1 MFSIRKYTFVV
12 IKSIPS
18 ESMSVRN
25 RISEFKS
32 FLKKTF
38 PKTETDKTLNNNP
51 ITVWIILLLVVI
63 VMLTYFYSTGK
74 FYEDD
79 SRYRAARKA
88 FEDSIEK
95 MIAAP
100 VTLDSAFLHTPSRE
114 ASDERIRESV
124 GRSIK
129 VMSQGTLT
137 ASQMITFLL
146 SQNRQIDST
155 AATEFVNEYLLATS
169 KEGVNHDL
177 AFCQMCLETGFLKFD
192 GMVPP
197 DLNNYAGIGAF
208 EGSQEIDRY
217 LSMREGVIAH
227 VQHLK
232 AYATTSPLSL
242 PLVDKRFGNVK
253 RGCAPTLNQL
263 AVRWAEDKLYAVK
276 IRILIE
282 QCRRFNQ

>member
-1 MFSIRKYTFVV
+1 
-12 IKSIPS
+12 
-18 ESMSVRN
+18 MSVRKH
-25 RISEFKS
+25 ISEFQL
-32 FLKKTF
+32 FLKKAF
-38 PKTETDKTLNNNP
+38 PKSEADQTLNRNP
-51 ITVWIILLLVVI
+51 ITVWIVLLLVVF
-63 VMLTYFYSTGK
+63 VTLTYLYTTGK

-100 VTLDSAFLHTPSRE
+100 VVLDSAFLHTPSLE

-129 VMSQGTLT
+129 IMGQGTLT
-137 ASQMITFLL
+137 TSQMITFLL

-155 AATEFVNEYLLATS
+155 AATEFVGEYVLAAAE
-169 KEGVNHDL
+169 EGVNHDL

-232 AYATTSPLSL
+232 AYATTSPLNL

-282 QCRRFNQ
+282 QCRKFNQ

>member
-1 MFSIRKYTFVV
+1 
-12 IKSIPS
+12 
-18 ESMSVRN
+18 MSVRN
-25 RISEFKS
+25 QINKLKI

-38 PKTETDKTLNNNP
+38 PKSEASQMMSRDP
-51 ITVWIILLLVVI
+51 ITIWIMLLLVVFVSLI
-63 VMLTYFYSTGK
+63 YLYTTGK

-79 SRYRAARKA
+79 SRYRLAKKV

-100 VTLDSAFLHTPSRE
+100 VVLDSAFLHTPSLE

-124 GRSIK
+124 GLSIK
-129 VMSQGTLT
+129 VMGQGTLSV
-137 ASQMITFLL
+137 SQMITFLL
-146 SQNRQIDST
+146 SQNHQIDSLS
-155 AATEFVNEYLLATS
+155 AKEFIEEYVSASS

-177 AFCQMCLETGFLKFD
+177 AYCQMCLETGFLKFD

-197 DLNNYAGIGAF
+197 DMNNFAGIGAF

-232 AYATTSPLSL
+232 AYGSTSPLNL
-242 PLVDKRFGNVK
+242 PLIDKHFGNVK
-253 RGCAPTLNQL
+253 RGSAPTLNQL
-263 AVRWAEDKLYAVK
+263 ALRWAEDKLYAVK

-282 QCRRFNQ
+282 QCRRFSN

>member
-1 MFSIRKYTFVV
+1 MFSIRKYTFVG
-12 IKSIPS
+12 IKSIQS
-18 ESMSVRN
+18 ESMSVRKH
-25 RISEFKS
+25 ISEFKL
-32 FLKKTF
+32 FLKKAF
-38 PKTETDKTLNNNP
+38 PKSEADQTLNRNP
-51 ITVWIILLLVVI
+51 ITVWIVLLLVVF
-63 VMLTYFYSTGK
+63 VTLTYLYTTGK

-100 VTLDSAFLHTPSRE
+100 VVLDSAFLHTPSRE

-129 VMSQGTLT
+129 IMGQGSLT
-137 ASQMITFLL
+137 TSQMITFLL
-146 SQNRQIDST
+146 SQNPQIDST
-155 AATEFVNEYLLATS
+155 AATEFVGEYVLAAA

-197 DLNNYAGIGAF
+197 DLNNYDGIGAF

-232 AYATTSPLSL
+232 AYATTSPLNL

-263 AVRWAEDKLYAVK
+263 AVLWAEDKLYAVK

-282 QCRRFNQ
+282 QCRKFNQ

>member
-1 MFSIRKYTFVV
+1 
-12 IKSIPS
+12 
-18 ESMSVRN
+18 MSVRN
-25 RISEFKS
+25 RISEFKL
-32 FLKKTF
+32 FIKKAF
-38 PKTETDKTLNNNP
+38 PESEADQTMNRNP
-51 ITVWIILLLVVI
+51 ITAWIILLLVVF
-63 VMLTYFYSTGK
+63 VALTYFYTTGK

-100 VTLDSAFLHTPSRE
+100 VVLDSAFLHTPSTE

-129 VMSQGTLT
+129 IMSQGTLT

-155 AATEFVNEYLLATS
+155 AATEFVNEYLQAS
-169 KEGVNHDL
+169 NKEGVNHDL

-232 AYATTSPLSL
+232 AYATTSPLNL

-263 AVRWAEDKLYAVK
+263 AVLWAEDKLYAVK

>member
-1 MFSIRKYTFVV
+1 MFSLRKYTFVL

-18 ESMSVRN
+18 ESMSVKN
-25 RISEFKS
+25 RISEFKM
-32 FLKKTF
+32 FLKKAF
-38 PKTETDKTLNNNP
+38 PKTEADQTLNRNP
-51 ITVWIILLLVVI
+51 ITVWIILLMVVF
-63 VMLTYFYSTGK
+63 VALTYLYSTGK
-74 FYEDD
+74 YYEDD

-88 FEDSIEK
+88 LDDSIEK

-100 VTLDSAFLHTPSRE
+100 VVLDSAFLHTPSHE

-129 VMSQGTLT
+129 VMGQGTLT
-137 ASQMITFLL
+137 TGQMITFLL

-155 AATEFVNEYLLATS
+155 AATEFVNEYVLASS

-197 DLNNYAGIGAF
+197 DLNNFAGIGAF

-232 AYATTSPLSL
+232 AYATPL
-242 PLVDKRFGNVK
+242 PLNLPLIDKRYGNVK
-253 RGCAPTLNQL
+253 HGSAPTLNQL
-263 AVRWAEDKLYAVK
+263 ATRWAEDKLYAVK

-282 QCRRFNQ
+282 QCRRFSQ

>member
-1 MFSIRKYTFVV
+1 V
-12 IKSIPS
+12 
-18 ESMSVRN
+18 
-25 RISEFKS
+25 
-32 FLKKTF
+32 
-38 PKTETDKTLNNNP
+38 
-51 ITVWIILLLVVI
+51 LLLVVF
-63 VMLTYFYSTGK
+63 VSLTYLYTTGK

-79 SRYRAARKA
+79 SRYRIAKKA

-100 VTLDSAFLHTPSRE
+100 VVLDSAFLHTPSLE

-124 GRSIK
+124 GLSIK
-129 VMSQGTLT
+129 VMGKGTLT
-137 ASQMITFLL
+137 VSQMITFLL
-146 SQNRQIDST
+146 SQNPQIDSLS
-155 AATEFVNEYLLATS
+155 AKEFIDEYVSAS
-169 KEGVNHDL
+169 AKEGVNHDL

-197 DLNNYAGIGAF
+197 DMNNYAGIGAF
-208 EGSQEIDRY
+208 EGSQEIDKY

-232 AYATTSPLSL
+232 AYASTAPLNL
-242 PLVDKRFGNVK
+242 PLIDKHFGNVK

-263 AVRWAEDKLYAVK
+263 ALRWAEDKLYAVK

-282 QCRRFNQ
+282 QCRKFSD

>member
-1 MFSIRKYTFVV
+1 MAI
-12 IKSIPS
+12 
-18 ESMSVRN
+18 RN
-25 RISEFKS
+25 RLRE
-32 FLKKTF
+32 LKVFIHKTF
-38 PKTETDKTLNNNP
+38 PKSEASQTLRQDR
-51 ITVWIILLLVVI
+51 ITVWIVLFMIVFVV
-63 VMLTYFYSTGK
+63 LTYLYSTGK

-88 FEDSIEK
+88 LDDSIEK

-100 VTLDSAFLHTPSRE
+100 VVLDSAFLHTPSLE

-124 GRSIK
+124 GLSIK
-129 VMSQGTLT
+129 VMGQGSL
-137 ASQMITFLL
+137 SVRQMTIFLL
-146 SQNRQIDST
+146 AQNKQIDTVS
-155 AATEFVNEYLLATS
+155 ANEFVNEYVSAAG

-197 DLNNYAGIGAF
+197 DMNNFAGIGAF
-208 EGSQEIDRY
+208 EGSPEIDRY
-217 LSMREGVIAH
+217 PSMREGVIAH

-232 AYATTSPLSL
+232 AYASLSPLNL

-253 RGCAPTLNQL
+253 RGIAPTLNQL
-263 AVRWAEDKLYAVK
+263 ASRWAEDKLYAVK

-282 QCRRFNQ
+282 QCRRFSQ